1 MHPSGPRHGPSVN
14 SPSDQS
20 FSSLASAGKNLPPS
34 ANVVDAARS
43 EKRRT
48 RRMVN
53 LRERGIVP
61 LLRRRVNKRR
71 DRWNSFLANRGT
83 PLQRTCKEAAKNL
96 QRTCNAIRK
105 SLAPKD

>member
-61 LLRRRVNKRR
+61 CCGAASTNAGTGGIH
-71 DRWNSFLANRGT
+71 FLQTGGH
-83 PLQRTCKEAAKNL
+83 LCKEPAKNL